1 MNCKGD
7 KVFLN
12 KTDIYQNYI
21 QIQGIDRLL
30 TKISTKA
37 SFANVFNAVPMSDDS
52 AEIEVAI
59 KLCKIDNSNIPKR
72 FKREIT
78 ALKKANDYS
87 CSNVIEIYDTGE
99 VKIDNNKF
107 MFYTMECAD
116 SDLRQF
122 LEANELSPQQKVL
135 TCNQII
141 DAIKQLHDIDIYHRD
156 IKPDNF
162 LIFDKTWKI
171 GDLGLMAKREEDT
184 QIDIY
189 GRREGIGPKGFMS
202 PEATNYKYAIINN
215 ALIDIDKKIDNKS
228 DVFQLGKLFWYIL
241 QGDVP
246 TGHVEA
252 DDFKFENQQIYLDCI
267 LPMLQYAKS
276 RRFDI
281 DTLKRSFEPILE
293 YYAIA

>member
-1 MNCKGD
+1 MNCKGKKVILD
-7 KVFLN
+7 KA
-12 KTDIYQNYI
+12 DIYQNYI

-30 TKISTKA
+30 TNIGSGKA
-37 SFANVFNAVPMSDDS
+37 KGANVFKAVPMSDDS
-52 AEIEVAI
+52 AELEVAI
-59 KLCKIDNSNIPKR
+59 KLCKIDSSKFPKR
-72 FKREIT
+72 FEREIA
-78 ALKKANDYS
+78 ALQKANENS
-87 CSNVIEIYDTGE
+87 CSNVIKLFDTGE

-116 SDLRQF
+116 YDLSQF
-122 LEANELSPQQKVL
+122 LEEEEISSQQKVL
-135 TCNQII
+135 ICNQII
-141 DAIKQLHDIDIYHRD
+141 DAIKELHDIGIYHRD

-162 LIFDKTWKI
+162 LFFNKTWKI
-171 GDLGLMAKREEDT
+171 GDLGLIANREEDSAL
-184 QIDIY
+184 D
-189 GRREGIGPKGFMS
+189 GGREGIGPKGFMS